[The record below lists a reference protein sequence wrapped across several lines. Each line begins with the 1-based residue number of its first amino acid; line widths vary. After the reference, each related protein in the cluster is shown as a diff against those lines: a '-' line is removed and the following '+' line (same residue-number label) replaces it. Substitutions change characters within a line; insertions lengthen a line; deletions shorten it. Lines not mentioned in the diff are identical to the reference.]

1 METEVYMTQNEIGK
15 RVTEERVRLGMS
27 QEYLAGETLLSLR
40 TIQRI
45 ESGQTSPRGDTLK
58 RLAAALKVPVE
69 ELIDSEL
76 DEDANLVV
84 LMNLTQLAFL
94 AFPLLGII
102 IPLIIWLMNR
112 NRVRDVDEVG
122 QSILN
127 FQTSWSIVLFS
138 IQMIGMALILITGK
152 VSQAIF
158 YGYAISMGVLYPY
171 NLFQILSNINHYRK
185 HGGVQYRPA
194 FQLLGAASPNP
205 GKDAN
210 KGEN

>member
-1 METEVYMTQNEIGK
+1 METEACMTQNEIGK
-15 RVTEERVRLGMS
+15 RVAEERVRLGMS
-27 QEYLAGETLLSLR
+27 QEDLASESLLSLR

-76 DEDANLVV
+76 EEDANLVV

-94 AFPLLGII
+94 AFPLLGVII
-102 IPLIIWLMNR
+102 HLIIWLTNR

-127 FQTSWSIVLFS
+127 FQTSWSILLFS
-138 IQMIGMALILITGK
+138 IHMICLALILIIGK
-152 VSQAIF
+152 VNQAIF

-171 NLFQILSNINHYRK
+171 NLLQILSNINRYRRK
-185 HGGVQYRPA
+185 GEVRYGPA
-194 FQLLGAASPNP
+194 FKLLGNHQF
-205 GKDAN
+205 
-210 KGEN
+210 

>member
-1 METEVYMTQNEIGK
+1 METEACMTQNEIGK
-15 RVTEERVRLGMS
+15 RVTEERVRLRMS
-27 QEYLAGETLLSLR
+27 QEELAGESLLSLR

-69 ELIDSEL
+69 DLIDSEL
-76 DEDANLVV
+76 QEDANLVV
-84 LMNLTQLAFL
+84 LMNLTQLSFL
-94 AFPLLGII
+94 AFPLLGVI
-102 IPLIIWLMNR
+102 IPLIIWLTNR

-127 FQTSWSIVLFS
+127 FQASWSIVLFS
-138 IQMIGMALILITGK
+138 VYMIGLALILIMGG
-152 VSQAIF
+152 VNQAIF

-185 HGGVQYRPA
+185 QGEVRYVPA
-194 FQLLGAASPNP
+194 FRFLGKNQFHS
-205 GKDAN
+205 
-210 KGEN
+210 

>member
-1 METEVYMTQNEIGK
+1 METEACMTQTEIGK

-27 QEYLAGETLLSLR
+27 QEDLASESLLSLR

-45 ESGQTSPRGDTLK
+45 ESGKTSPRGDTLK

-76 DEDANLVV
+76 EEDANLVV

-94 AFPLLGII
+94 AFPLLGVI
-102 IPLIIWLMNR
+102 IPLILWLLNR

-127 FQTSWSIVLFS
+127 FQTSWSILLFS
-138 IQMIGMALILITGK
+138 IHMIGLALILILGRVT
-152 VSQAIF
+152 QAIF

-171 NLFQILSNINHYRK
+171 NLFQILSNVNRYRRQGK
-185 HGGVQYRPA
+185 VRYEPA
-194 FQLLGAASPNP
+194 FRLLGNT
-205 GKDAN
+205 D
-210 KGEN
+210 KGENQS

>member
-1 METEVYMTQNEIGK
+1 MTQSEIGK
-15 RVTEERVRLGMS
+15 RVMEERVRLGMS
-27 QEYLAGETLLSLR
+27 QEDLAGESLLSLR

-76 DEDANLVV
+76 EEDANLVV

-102 IPLIIWLMNR
+102 IPLIIWLTNR
-112 NRVRDVDEVG
+112 NRIRDVDEIG

-127 FQTSWSIVLFS
+127 FQTSWSILLFS
-138 IQMIGMALILITGK
+138 IYMASLALILIMGK
-152 VSQAIF
+152 VNQAIF
-158 YGYAISMGVLYPY
+158 YGYAISMGILYPY
-171 NLFQILSNINHYRK
+171 NLFQILTNINRYRK
-185 HGGVQYRPA
+185 HGKVQYVPA
-194 FQLLGAASPNP
+194 FKFLGN
-205 GKDAN
+205 N
-210 KGEN
+210 